1 MHANLDPNHKKK
13 DEKQT
18 DRKKKRKAKAEI
30 KKVMDNETAKSSSKG
45 KPSINTSEENFTK
58 PVTDDD
64 DKDSIE
70 SSAAL
75 PINGSEKSCCSE
87 KECISVQPSK
97 IRKLSNSDN
106 G

>member
-1 MHANLDPNHKKK
+1 
-13 DEKQT
+13 
-18 DRKKKRKAKAEI
+18 
-30 KKVMDNETAKSSSKG
+30 MDNETVKSSSEG
-45 KPSINTSEENFTK
+45 NPSINTSEENFTK

-70 SSAAL
+70 SLAAL
-75 PINGSEKSCCSE
+75 PVNGSEKSCCSE
-87 KECISVQPSK
+87 KECISVPPSK